1 MKTNIF
7 WASVLLIAARTSFA
21 QEIPSDPG
29 YSIHNYKH
37 PNKAAAAKKFT
48 KTLSVT
54 EDVSVANINYKQPAS
69 TKVEKGLGFVRN
81 QPAKEYLAW
90 QNPKMPFN
98 KRVEPKQEVAT
109 MDSLKKKEVIVD

>member
-48 KTLSVT
+48 KSLSVT
-54 EDVSVANINYKQPAS
+54 EDVSVANVNYKQPAS
-69 TKVEKGLGFVRN
+69 TKVEKGLGFVRT

-98 KRVEPKQEVAT
+98 KRVEPKQEVA
-109 MDSLKKKEVIVD
+109 MDSIKKKEIVVD